1 MSYMQAERKR
11 RVLFGEDGDAVMRLI
26 ALNVIIFVIL
36 KFVEIVFQLTPNVDV
51 SLYKT
56 NVLDWVGLPGNLS
69 TFITRPWVLLSHM
82 IAQYSLWQL
91 LGNMLFL
98 WAFGFLL
105 QDLVGNKHI
114 VPLYI
119 YGGLAGAVL
128 FMASANLLPKF
139 AAEINS
145 FSYLGASACVM
156 AIAIAATVGKA
167 HIEVESKPH
176 VHIFST
182 GDEIVGLHETPAD
195 HQIRSSNV
203 MMLKSVLLSKGF
215 KANSSHLADS
225 AEKIKSSID
234 KALESNDIIL
244 LSGGVSA
251 GKKDLVPSVLAEA
264 GFETV
269 FHKISQKPG
278 KPLLVATRHDGKVV
292 FAFPGNPISTLTCF
306 WVYFLPW
313 VSGEW
318 AEYSVKEIKFLP
330 KPSAELDQWIP
341 VENGEVLA
349 HNGSSDLISWSRA
362 DGLVW
367 QKAGDK
373 AKKLP
378 YIPLK

>member
-1 MSYMQAERKR
+1 MISPLEAIELLKNITIPFRTEKMPLAKTLGMNIAEKIVADRDFPPFDRVMMDGIAVKDITAPTWKIEGILFAGEPVKAIKKTDGALEIMTGATAPRGTEAIIKIEDLSMEKKIATYIGKTPLEKGQHIHLQGADAPAGSVLVKKR
-11 RVLFGEDGDAVMRLI
+11 TKIGP
-26 ALNVIIFVIL
+26 
-36 KFVEIVFQLTPNVDV
+36 VE
-51 SLYKT
+51 
-56 NVLDWVGLPGNLS
+56 
-69 TFITRPWVLLSHM
+69 
-82 IAQYSLWQL
+82 
-91 LGNMLFL
+91 
-98 WAFGFLL
+98 
-105 QDLVGNKHI
+105 
-114 VPLYI
+114 
-119 YGGLAGAVL
+119 
-128 FMASANLLPKF
+128 
-139 AAEINS
+139 
-145 FSYLGASACVM
+145 
-156 AIAIAATVGKA
+156 IAIAATVGKA

-182 GDEIVGLHETPAD
+182 GDEIVGLHETPKD

-215 KANSSHLADS
+215 KANSSHLPDS
-225 AEKIKSSID
+225 AEKIKASID
-234 KALESNDIIL
+234 KALDSNDIIL
-244 LSGGVSA
+244 LSGGISA
-251 GKKDLVPSVLAEA
+251 GKKDLIPGVLAEA

-278 KPLLVATRHDGKVV
+278 RPLLVATRPDGKVV

-318 AEYSVKEIKFLP
+318 PEYNVKEIKFLP

-349 HNGSSDLISWSRA
+349 HNGSGDLISWSRA

>member
-1 MSYMQAERKR
+1 MISPLEAIELLKNITIPFRTEKMPLAKTLGMNIAEKIVADRDFPPFDRVMMDGIAVKDITAPTWKIEGILFAGEPVKAIKKTDGALEIMTGATAPRGTEAIIKIEDLSMEKKIATYIGKTPLEKGQHIHLQGADAPAGSVLVKKR
-11 RVLFGEDGDAVMRLI
+11 TKIGP
-26 ALNVIIFVIL
+26 
-36 KFVEIVFQLTPNVDV
+36 VE
-51 SLYKT
+51 
-56 NVLDWVGLPGNLS
+56 
-69 TFITRPWVLLSHM
+69 
-82 IAQYSLWQL
+82 
-91 LGNMLFL
+91 
-98 WAFGFLL
+98 
-105 QDLVGNKHI
+105 
-114 VPLYI
+114 
-119 YGGLAGAVL
+119 
-128 FMASANLLPKF
+128 
-139 AAEINS
+139 
-145 FSYLGASACVM
+145 
-156 AIAIAATVGKA
+156 IAIAATVGKA

-182 GDEIVGLHETPAD
+182 GDEIVGLHETPKD

-215 KANSSHLADS
+215 KANSSHLPDS
-225 AEKIKSSID
+225 AEKIKASID
-234 KALESNDIIL
+234 KALDSNDIIL
-244 LSGGVSA
+244 LSGGISA
-251 GKKDLVPSVLAEA
+251 GKKDLIPGILAEA

-278 KPLLVATRHDGKVV
+278 RPLLVATRPDGKVV

-318 AEYSVKEIKFLP
+318 PEYNVKEIKFLP

-349 HNGSSDLISWSRA
+349 HNGSGDLISWSRA